1 MSGTTCRGV
10 NAADSAMATIRL
22 SLDNANLD
30 NANNQKAWGLPYT
43 VWGAV

>member
-10 NAADSAMATIRL
+10 NTADSAMAAIRL
-22 SLDNANLD
+22 SLDNAN
-30 NANNQKAWGLPYT
+30 NEKAWGLPYT